1 MQIKELSQP
10 VTSKKLNESLAKTFG
25 VKLKL
30 EQFSDVQL
38 EDVRNKLRT
47 ELSQMEMNES
57 YDSILENSKYQ
68 KTRGLL
74 DVINQAI
81 FEREEAAELAEAA
94 APVSKK
100 VSEAAMI
107 SAIRHRAE
115 NMSVPESWIKSA
127 IKRIQL
133 GESDR
138 DELSAELTLRY
149 DLTEAEASWMLL
161 EGEEQKAENI
171 LATKDMVGKI
181 TNWIEDT
188 AAMKADQLLELLDSI
203 RAEQGSELAAQFNQT
218 VQPGLE
224 GVYNALVAARESLS
238 QALAIVSGEQGETM
252 GSGMGA
258 GMGAEMPSPE
268 MTTGMPAEM
277 PSPEMGGEMEAP
289 AAEAGRMKRE
299 SVDYSR
305 KLGIMLSSKKK

>member
-1 MQIKELSQP
+1 MQIKELSHP
-10 VTSKKLNESLAKTFG
+10 VTSKKLNERLANTYG
-25 VKLKL
+25 YKLKL

-47 ELSQMEMNES
+47 DLSQMEMNES
-57 YDSILENSKYQ
+57 YDSISESSTYQ

-81 FEREEAAELAEAA
+81 LERTEAA
-94 APVSKK
+94 ALAEQVEIPTRQASQ
-100 VSEAAMI
+100 EAMI

-115 NMSVPESWIKSA
+115 NMAVPESWVKSA

-149 DLTEAEASWMLL
+149 DLTEAQANWMLL
-161 EGEEQKAENI
+161 EGEEAKAENI
-171 LATKDMVGKI
+171 LATKDMVSKV

-188 AAMKADQLLELLDSI
+188 AAMKADQLLELLDAI
-203 RAEQGSELAAQFNQT
+203 RAEQGSDVASQFNQT
-218 VQPGLE
+218 VQPALE
-224 GVYNALVAARESLS
+224 GVYTALVSAREGLT
-238 QALAIVSGEQGETM
+238 QALAIVSGEQFETM
-252 GSGMGA
+252 GAAMP
-258 GMGAEMPSPE
+258 GAEMGGHPELGGAPEEAAPTAGPE
-268 MTTGMPAEM
+268 MP
-277 PSPEMGGEMEAP
+277 PSVEAS
-289 AAEAGRMKRE
+289 RMKRE

-305 KLGIMLSSKKK
+305 RLGILLSSKKK